1 MRYVIVGNGAAGNA
15 AAQAIRRRDPVGD
28 ITVISDETHK
38 AYYRPLIPFLI
49 DQERPPEN
57 LYREERHLA
66 PDINVLLGRRV
77 IAIDLGA
84 RHLRLDDGQSLPYD
98 RLLLATGASPARPP
112 VAGLDGPGVFFL
124 RTWDDALAIREA
136 AAHARRAAIIGGG
149 RIGMKCAF
157 ALHHLG
163 LRVTVVEML
172 DRVVPLQ
179 FDAVAGEIFN
189 RAVQS
194 HGIDLVLGQSAQEV
208 VRQDGRVMG
217 LVLADRRR
225 LEADLIVVAVGV
237 RPNVDLARQAGI
249 AVQQGIVV
257 DSYLR
262 TSAPDVYAAGDA
274 VEIPDL
280 ATGQKVVSGIW
291 TNAVEMGRIAGE
303 NMAGGAAAY
312 EGGFAVLN
320 ALELAD
326 IPVISV
332 GLLEPPPGD
341 GYRVFAL
348 RRGDTYRKL
357 IFKGNILV
365 GALLVGEIHRAGVF
379 TGLIKRR
386 AHLEEVIEALTE
398 PGFSFAT
405 FLRRE
410 AIKTEAYTH

>member
-1 MRYVIVGNGAAGNA
+1 MRYVIIGNGAAGNA

-28 ITVISDETHK
+28 VTIVSDEPHK

-49 DQERPPEN
+49 DQERPPES
-57 LYREERHLA
+57 LYREERHSA
-66 PDINVLLGRRV
+66 PNINILLGRRV
-77 IAIDLGA
+77 VAIDSET
-84 RHLRLDDGQSLPYD
+84 RHVRLDDGRSLPYD

-112 VAGLDGPGVFFL
+112 IAGLDGPGVFFL

-136 AAHARRAAIIGGG
+136 AARAHRAAIIGGG

-163 LRVTVVEML
+163 LQVTVVEVL

-189 RAVQS
+189 QAVRSQ
-194 HGIDLVLGQSAQEV
+194 GIDLVLGQSAREV
-208 VRQDGRVMG
+208 VRQDGQVVG
-217 LVLADRRR
+217 LALADGRR
-225 LEADLIVVAVGV
+225 LEADLVVVAVGV

-249 AVQQGIVV
+249 MVQRGIVV
-257 DSYLR
+257 DSRLR
-262 TSAPDVYAAGDA
+262 TSVHDIYAAGDA

-280 ATGQKVVSGIW
+280 ATGHKVVSGIW
-291 TNAVEMGRIAGE
+291 TNAAEMGRIAGE
-303 NMAGGAAAY
+303 NMAGGAAEY

-332 GLLEPPPGD
+332 GLLEPPPED
-341 GYRVFAL
+341 DYRVFAL
-348 RRGDTYRKL
+348 RRGNTYRKL
-357 IFKGNILV
+357 VFKGNILV

-386 AHLEEVIEALTE
+386 ADLKEVTEALAE
-398 PGFSFAT
+398 PGFSFAA

-410 AIKTEAYTH
+410 AVKAEAYIT